1 MFSSLMKIPG
11 ALLDGSRATGRRHV
25 VGIDGGATKT
35 IAAVLALDTFDLR
48 FGHGGPSNVDA
59 VGVTAAASAI
69 RAATG
74 EALGAAGVDAGAV
87 GTAVI
92 GLAGTPSE
100 ELADSIQAEFARGA
114 ACYFVND
121 VIAAWAAGTWLEP
134 GVAVI
139 SGTGSHVF
147 GVNAAGESWRT
158 GGWGH
163 VLGDEGSGYWLGLNG
178 MKAALHYRDGSGPET
193 SLLDAAVAFYGL
205 EAVEDLQALVY
216 GKPLTKREIAAFT
229 EEVEKA
235 ALASDSVAA
244 ALYETAAR
252 DLATQAR
259 APIEKLRLEGVFKV
273 ALVGGV
279 FAAGELLRKP
289 FEVSVRSFSP
299 QAQFVVSEIPPVGGS
314 LLLALRAEGVADD
327 YDRDALRVALSG
339 EMD

>member
-1 MFSSLMKIPG
+1 MFPSLMTIPA

-25 VGIDGGATKT
+25 AGIDGGATKT
-35 IAAVLALDTFDLR
+35 VAAVLSLDTFDLR

-59 VGVTAAASAI
+59 VGVAAAASAI
-69 RAATG
+69 RDALR
-74 EALGAAGVDAGAV
+74 EALGEAGVDAGAV

-100 ELADSIQAEFARGA
+100 ELAESVGGDFAPGVA
-114 ACYFVND
+114 SYFVND
-121 VIAAWAAGTWLEP
+121 VIAAWASGTWLEP

-163 VLGDEGSGYWLGLNG
+163 ILGDEGSGYWLGLSG
-178 MKAALHYRDGSGPET
+178 MRAALRYRDGSGPET
-193 SLLDAAVAFYGL
+193 VLLDSAVAFYQL
-205 EAVEDLQALVY
+205 EAVEDLQPLVY

-235 ALASDSVAA
+235 ATAGDRVAA

-252 DLATQAR
+252 ELAAQTR
-259 APIEKLRLEGVFKV
+259 APIEKLRLDGAFKV

-279 FAAGELLRKP
+279 FASGELLRKP
-289 FEVSVRSFSP
+289 FEASVQAFAPR
-299 QAQFVVSEIPPVGGS
+299 AQFVVPEIPPVGGS
-314 LLLALRAEGVADD
+314 LLLGLRAEGVADD
-327 YDRDALRVALSG
+327 YDRDALRAALSG